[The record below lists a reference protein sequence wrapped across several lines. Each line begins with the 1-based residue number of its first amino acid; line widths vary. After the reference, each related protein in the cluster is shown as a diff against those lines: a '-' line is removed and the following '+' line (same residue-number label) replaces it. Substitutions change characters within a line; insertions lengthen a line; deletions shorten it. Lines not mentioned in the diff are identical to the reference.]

1 MNRVATLL
9 DLYLTVQN
17 GMSLILKMKTS
28 GEEWDRDWPLNL
40 RNLLIINKLAER
52 VGFERT
58 NERTLKTLG
67 GTGGTVSH

>member
-1 MNRVATLL
+1 MLIAASSRSRQAPAVF
-9 DLYLTVQN
+9 N
-17 GMSLILKMKTS
+17 GL
-28 GEEWDRDWPLNL
+28 ENL
-40 RNLLIINKLAER
+40 SKR